1 MNTFLAQVGWL
12 DLVALVTL
20 AISFTSYSSISTFI
34 FGGNIS
40 ARMLAWRKIWAR
52 QMMWRDE
59 RSTDISLVR
68 GLIGNVSFFATTT
81 VFVISGLLALI
92 GSSGAIVEKLNAL
105 PHVETVTEETVLV
118 KLCTLLVM
126 AVVAFFK
133 FGWAMRLHANT
144 LLIVGA
150 APEPSKQNSDEA
162 EYISDHLAEMSA
174 LASGHFQGGVRAY
187 YFGFAS
193 LPWLLSAWLLFPSLI
208 LMIGVAI
215 RREFYSNAFHFAMP
229 PT

>member
-59 RSTDISLVR
+59 RITDISLVR

-144 LLIVGA
+144 LLMVGA

>member
-1 MNTFLAQVGWL
+1 MHTFLAQVGWL
-12 DLVALVTL
+12 DLVALVPL